1 MFEAVKVALDPTPA
15 QERLMLSHAGA
26 ARFAYNA
33 GLAHVK
39 AALDAGEKPEWS
51 LFSLQ
56 HWWVLNRDTLAVD
69 SDGAIWWHENSSMS
83 YRSGL
88 KALADAL
95 SNWSKSRKGKRKDPG
110 LGSRSSSRKTGKHP
124 GSVTRSAVSALVLSL
139 RVMRKPCGCRVLV
152 AFIALRTSRPA

>member
-1 MFEAVKVALDPTPA
+1 MSAYEAVKVQLDPTPR
-15 QERLMLSHAGA
+15 QVRLLASHAGA

-56 HWWVLNRDTLAVD
+56 HWWVVNRDTLAVD

-95 SNWSKSRKGKRKDPG
+95 SNWSKSRKGKTERTQGWVPEVQVERPG
-110 LGSRSSSRKTGKHP
+110 NTPVQLLDQRSPHWCSH
-124 GSVTRSAVSALVLSL
+124 
-139 RVMRKPCGCRVLV
+139 
-152 AFIALRTSRPA
+152 